1 VVARPSQTSPDAIA
15 ALKCG
20 NQTQRDTVRRN
31 HAAWHAEGWGRCR
44 FAGPQT
50 HLRLCLGNAA
60 NSPDSEVESE
70 SWPRTPFARAGVLVA
85 AIGSAPGLPRRLPAS
100 CHALRVI
107 YYTDDLAAVR
117 ENMLDGFF
125 VGWPRRPSAGQ
136 HLAVLRG
143 SYRSVVAIDDA
154 EDRVAGF
161 VNMIS
166 DGVLT
171 AFIPWLEVLPAYQ
184 GQGIGSELMCRI
196 LDGTDRFYSVDLVCD
211 AELIPYYERFG
222 MRGLTSAM
230 LRHAAALEDP
240 SFGA

>member
-1 VVARPSQTSPDAIA
+1 MLHGMQKAGVAVVLLVLQLI
-15 ALKCG
+15 CG
-20 NQTQRDTVRRN
+20 LGRD
-31 HAAWHAEGWGRCR
+31 
-44 FAGPQT
+44 
-50 HLRLCLGNAA
+50 NAA
-60 NSPDSEVESE
+60 NSPDSGVESE
-70 SWPRTPFARAGVLVA
+70 SWPRAPFARAGVLA
-85 AIGSAPGLPRRLPAS
+85 AVIGSAAGLPRRLQAS

-184 GQGIGSELMCRI
+184 GQGIGSELMRRI

-230 LRHAAALEDP
+230 LRHPAALDDP
-240 SFGA
+240 SLGA